1 MTMSGKSSLPG
12 MAALMIGH
20 CAGMIDLVALPVWV
34 GTLVSK
40 YGFDSQQAGG
50 LATLF
55 LISGV
60 VSSLVLAPRFNRL
73 PVRAV
78 AVAGFALAALAFFG
92 VSLLT
97 AYLPI
102 AVLHVVAGLS
112 VGAALSATHGNIGR
126 STNPHRLFAIA
137 GLCLGV
143 FGIVILGATPPVVG
157 QFGGAVLFRIFAGTM
172 VVAALAAVIAFPDY
186 RVAPASTSRP
196 LGPMPRSVWFGIA
209 GISAMA
215 LVQSMVF
222 SFVERIGMDRGFG
235 LAAVT
240 GVLIATGFIA
250 LIPAPAAALLEKR
263 IPATSVILAG
273 PVVQVLVALAITMT
287 TGFAPYAAASAV
299 FVSIMIF
306 THTFAFGLLSRLDPT
321 GRSVAATPAMLM
333 TGAALGPILGGTL
346 IVTSGYPM
354 LGVAAVVVDLLALLA
369 FSRVRSGQTQ
379 PAAT

>member
-1 MTMSGKSSLPG
+1 MSGKSSLPG
-12 MAALMIGH
+12 IAALMIGH

-60 VSSLVLAPRFNRL
+60 LSSVVLAPRFNRL
-73 PVRAV
+73 PVRAI
-78 AVAGFALAALAFFG
+78 AVAGFALAGLAFFG

-126 STNPHRLFAIA
+126 SANPHRLFAIA

-143 FGIVILGATPPVVG
+143 FGIVILGATPPIVD
-157 QFGGAVLFRIFAGTM
+157 QLGGAALFRIFAITM
-172 VVAALAAVIAFPDY
+172 AVGAVAAVLAFPDY
-186 RVAPASTSRP
+186 RAADRSMNQVF
-196 LGPMPRSVWFGIA
+196 GPMPRSVWYGIV
-209 GISAMA
+209 GVSAMA

-222 SFVERIGMDRGFG
+222 SFVERIGMDRDFG

-287 TGFAPYAAASAV
+287 TSFAPYAAASAV

-346 IVTSGYPM
+346 VVTSGYAT
-354 LGVAAVVVDLLALLA
+354 LGIAAIVVDLFAILA
-369 FSRVRSGQTQ
+369 FSRVRAGQTR